1 MRVLQGSTP
10 MAFMGRFPMPSKH
23 NLNVSMT
30 EHLARFVADQV
41 GSGRFSSASEV
52 VRAGLRLLERDSAV
66 APRTEAPVDGLA
78 VPPGPD
84 TPGPAAPRARKAHR
98 SD

>member
-1 MRVLQGSTP
+1 
-10 MAFMGRFPMPSKH
+10 MPSKH
-23 NLNVSMT
+23 NLNVSVT

-52 VRAGLRLLERDSAV
+52 VRAGLRLLERDLAA
-66 APRTEAPVDGLA
+66 APRTDGPIDGLA
-78 VPPGPD
+78 VPPGPAA
-84 TPGPAAPRARKAHR
+84 PGQAAPRARKAHR

>member
-1 MRVLQGSTP
+1 
-10 MAFMGRFPMPSKH
+10 MPSKH
-23 NLNVSMT
+23 NLNVSVT

-52 VRAGLRLLERDSAV
+52 VRAGLRLLERDLTA
-66 APRTEAPVDGLA
+66 APRTDGPMGGLA
-78 VPPGPD
+78 VPPGPVA
-84 TPGPAAPRARKAHR
+84 PGQATPRARKAHR

>member
-1 MRVLQGSTP
+1 
-10 MAFMGRFPMPSKH
+10 MPSKH
-23 NLNVSMT
+23 NLNVSVT

-52 VRAGLRLLERDSAV
+52 VRAGLRLLERDLAV
-66 APRTEAPVDGLA
+66 APQTDALVDGLA
-78 VPPGPD
+78 VPPGPAA
-84 TPGPAAPRARKAHR
+84 PGPAASRARKAHR

>member
-1 MRVLQGSTP
+1 MQVPQDGTPGTFMRPS
-10 MAFMGRFPMPSKH
+10 PMPGKH
-23 NLNVSMT
+23 NLNVSVT

-52 VRAGLRLLERDSAV
+52 VRAGLRLLERDLAV
-66 APRTEAPVDGLA
+66 APRTDALVDGLA
-78 VPPGPD
+78 VPPRPAA
-84 TPGPAAPRARKAHR
+84 PGPAAPQARKAHR